1 MRGFCQSSGSNSV
14 IEIKYLPYAPTTL
27 PFHRA
32 LHSLLFKLVE
42 ISLAEILLYR
52 AFVLLL
58 GLESLSRALRLSVSG
73 GAAETWLAWLL
84 GLYSRAI

>member
-1 MRGFCQSSGSNSV
+1 MFSNKCPVNSV
-14 IEIKYLPYAPTTL
+14 IEIKYLAYAANNPAF
-27 PFHRA
+27 PIARFIRCF
-32 LHSLLFKLVE
+32 FKLVE

-52 AFVLLL
+52 ASYSCSVWRVSA
-58 GLESLSRALRLSVSG
+58 EALRLSVSG